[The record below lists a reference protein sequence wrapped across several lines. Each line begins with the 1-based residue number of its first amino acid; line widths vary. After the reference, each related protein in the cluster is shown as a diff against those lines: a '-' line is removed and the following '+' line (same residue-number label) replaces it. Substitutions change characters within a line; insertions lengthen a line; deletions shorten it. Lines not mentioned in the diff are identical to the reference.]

1 MSMKN
6 LIIIGARKLGRE
18 VYSLAKQVLHAE
30 EQGWRIKGFL
40 DDAPDVLDNFRY
52 NCPIIDSPE
61 NYVPQHGDV
70 FISALGDGKS
80 RKYYTILLEQK
91 GAEFINI
98 VHPTAIISDGIQMGY
113 GNIIGP
119 NVHVSNDVSVGSHT
133 LIQTNAILG
142 HDVILS
148 DYCTAGAF
156 VFVGGAAKIQ
166 KGAYL
171 ATRCT
176 ILPNANVGEN
186 AIVGASSL
194 VLKKVPENIKVF
206 GIPATIIK

>member
-1 MSMKN
+1 MKN

-18 VYSLAKQVLHAE
+18 VYSIARQVLRAE
-30 EQGWRIKGFL
+30 EQEWRIKGFL
-40 DDAPDVLDNFRY
+40 DDTPDVLDNFKY
-52 NCPIIDSPE
+52 NCPIIASVE
-61 NYVPQHGDV
+61 HYVPQHGDI
-70 FISALGDGKS
+70 FISALGDGKT
-80 RKYYTILLEQK
+80 RKYYTLMMEQK

-98 VHPTAIISDGIQMGY
+98 IHPTAIISDGVQMGY

-119 NVHVSNDVSVGSHT
+119 NVHISNDVSVGNHT

-142 HDVILS
+142 HDAILS
-148 DYCTAGAF
+148 EYSTAGAF

-171 ATRCT
+171 ATRST
-176 ILPNANVGEN
+176 ILPKANVGEN

-194 VLKKVPENIKVF
+194 VLKKVPENAKVF
-206 GIPATIIK
+206 GIPATILK